1 MKQEIIFETDGKQ
14 IDLSKVTRLY
24 PAVLIHAAGERAS
37 VSLEWAEQKADVI
50 TIEAYVLI
58 CDFDPIGEVPVNRI
72 ELRYS
77 TKDELFQ
84 IMQDISHRLQ
94 KPIQ

>member
-1 MKQEIIFETDGKQ
+1 MIFEADGKQ

-24 PAVLIHAAGERAS
+24 PAALIQAAGERAS
-37 VSLEWAEQKADVI
+37 VSLEWAELKADVI

-58 CDFDPIGEVPVNRI
+58 CDFDPVGEAPVNRV
-72 ELRYS
+72 EFRYS

-84 IMQDISHRLQ
+84 VMQEISERLRNS
-94 KPIQ
+94 IR